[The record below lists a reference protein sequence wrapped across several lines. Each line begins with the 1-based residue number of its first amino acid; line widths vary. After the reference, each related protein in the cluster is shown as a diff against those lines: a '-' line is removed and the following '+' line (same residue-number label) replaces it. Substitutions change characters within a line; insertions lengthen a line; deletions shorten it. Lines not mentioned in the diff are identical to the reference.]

1 MDYAFRVSLALS
13 LPVTKSMEISLDKS
27 VKNSIVGSQVFVQSN
42 YFLVVQVSLFIVF
55 LLSFIFIHHKLS
67 GRVTRNT
74 RDLEKV
80 KVFLKECV
88 DFAESKD
95 MRCSKS
101 EVKYFGN

>member
-27 VKNSIVGSQVFVQSN
+27 VKNSIIGSQVFVQSN
-42 YFLVVQVSLFIVF
+42 YFLVIQVSIFIVF

-88 DFAESKD
+88 HSVESKD
-95 MRCSKS
+95 MRNVSYQK
-101 EVKYFGN
+101 

>member
-1 MDYAFRVSLALS
+1 MDYSFRVSLALS
-13 LPVTKSMEISLDKS
+13 LPVTKCMEISLDKS

>member
-1 MDYAFRVSLALS
+1 MDYSFRVSLALS
-13 LPVTKSMEISLDKS
+13 LSVTKCMEISLDKS

-55 LLSFIFIHHKLS
+55 LLSFIFIYHKLS

-74 RDLEKV
+74 TDLNKV

-88 DFAESKD
+88 DFAESND